1 MYGCESSLS
10 SIQSLTGVWLCDPM
24 GCSMPGFPFHHQLLE
39 FTRTARDGPS
49 RKLSTEKLMLLNWC
63 WRRLLRVPWT
73 AKRSNQSFLKGIS
86 PEYLLEGLMLKL
98 QYFGHLMRRTDSL
111 EKTLILGKIEGRSVA
126 LKVQE
131 QAMRMKTE
139 HKIGCNGSGDLQPL
153 LDWGAESTLSP
164 AFIPDCRLQNF
175 LWSIFPKTLHRHSP
189 DLLVFTPGCSLLVL
203 GTISK
208 CVGSV
213 HT

>member
-10 SIQSLTGVWLCDPM
+10 SFQSLTGVWLCDPM
-24 GCSMPGFPFHHQLLE
+24 GCSMPGFPFLHQLLE

>member
-1 MYGCESSLS
+1 M
-10 SIQSLTGVWLCDPM
+10 D
-24 GCSMPGFPFHHQLLE
+24 CSMPGFPFHHQLLE

-63 WRRLLRVPWT
+63 WRRLFFFLEKTLET

-98 QYFGHLMRRTDSL
+98 QNFGHLMRRTDSL

-139 HKIGCNGSGDLQPL
+139 HDIWCNGSGDLQPL
-153 LDWGAESTLSP
+153 LD
-164 AFIPDCRLQNF
+164 
-175 LWSIFPKTLHRHSP
+175 
-189 DLLVFTPGCSLLVL
+189 
-203 GTISK
+203 
-208 CVGSV
+208 
-213 HT
+213 

>member
-1 MYGCESSLS
+1 M
-10 SIQSLTGVWLCDPM
+10 
-24 GCSMPGFPFHHQLLE
+24 
-39 FTRTARDGPS
+39 
-49 RKLSTEKLMLLNWC
+49 
-63 WRRLLRVPWT
+63 RVPWT

-153 LDWGAESTLSP
+153 LD
-164 AFIPDCRLQNF
+164 
-175 LWSIFPKTLHRHSP
+175 
-189 DLLVFTPGCSLLVL
+189 
-203 GTISK
+203 
-208 CVGSV
+208 
-213 HT
+213 